1 MSTFRGGSTSQS
13 GGPSGSQQS
22 SSQVGQHSP
31 AIYNHIAHTQQQQQH
46 SHPQQQQQ
54 IAQHSPAVQNDSIVG
69 KAIQTMYTP
78 ADQSISSFSSNP
90 STPVNSPPP
99 LTSHSNNNPNVQQQQ
114 QTAHSLHPSANS
126 QASTWQ
132 QLTPVINNGANS
144 SQHQQQQ
151 QQLGL
156 QNGVYTP
163 DLVPR
168 GLHMV
173 SDLPVSFCS
182 NPLLRCS
189 ISVFVYVV
197 LCRYGEK
204 KNNYNTKYGRP
215 DIRLDMNNFPIMLTS
230 KSKPKKNKFSFYL

>member
-1 MSTFRGGSTSQS
+1 MQNQPQSLPPMSTFRGGPTNQS

-31 AIYNHIAHTQQQQQH
+31 AIYNHIAHPQQQH

-54 IAQHSPAVQNDSIVG
+54 QQISQHSPAVQNDTIVG
-69 KAIQTMYTP
+69 KALQTMYTP

-99 LTSHSNNNPNVQQQQ
+99 LTSHSNPNAQ

-132 QLTPVINNGANS
+132 QLTPVINSGATS
-144 SQHQQQQ
+144 SQQQQ
-151 QQLGL
+151 QQHGGL

-173 SDLPVSFCS
+173 SWHPQQLSTVS
-182 NPLLRCS
+182 
-189 ISVFVYVV
+189 
-197 LCRYGEK
+197 
-204 KNNYNTKYGRP
+204 
-215 DIRLDMNNFPIMLTS
+215 
-230 KSKPKKNKFSFYL
+230 